1 MAMGPGSH
9 ECPRP
14 FQSQSPPQQA
24 AGAAGAKLRDPRT
37 QAAQGPSLARRDHPH
52 RCRPAQ
58 GKPPCSTSVGHLALR
73 HSGGTSPPGRKS
85 QAVTSWPSAPGGA
98 VPSLGSK
105 TRVPAPHHRSTRSGP
120 SQLRTSTNTTT
131 APAAATRGRHA
142 PASSSEAVYPSL
154 GQRLGTGSV
163 SRPLQTWR
171 GRGGSERGHRAPERR
186 RAGASSPARLTTR
199 DRTPLGT
206 QGCCPPWAS
215 AQPRGRLP
223 STAQQVLP
231 CAATGKPGSRSPA
244 EARPAPRNAR
254 GTLLQGVTTR
264 GGEWG
269 ARDPCSR
276 SRAHQQELSDA
287 GNGGPRAE

>member
-1 MAMGPGSH
+1 MSHLGGPSGTETQRGHQSTGPQVPGSDLLAVRSRRCSSVPRVQDSRAGSAPSLHQVGAVAAPRLHKHHHGPGCSH
-9 ECPRP
+9 QRQTRP
-14 FQSQSPPQQA
+14 CFPLRGRLPLPWTA
-24 AGAAGAKLRDPRT
+24 AG
-37 QAAQGPSLARRDHPH
+37 H
-52 RCRPAQ
+52 
-58 GKPPCSTSVGHLALR
+58 
-73 HSGGTSPPGRKS
+73 
-85 QAVTSWPSAPGGA
+85 
-98 VPSLGSK
+98 
-105 TRVPAPHHRSTRSGP
+105 
-120 SQLRTSTNTTT
+120 
-131 APAAATRGRHA
+131 
-142 PASSSEAVYPSL
+142 E
-154 GQRLGTGSV
+154 GSV
-163 SRPLQTWR
+163 SGPLQTWR